1 MGIHELACILPY
13 SFVLRREKVEF
24 QSKKSASQQFM
35 QVKDQLVSSHG
46 TVGFLTKMGLERE
59 MSWK

>member
-24 QSKKSASQQFM
+24 KSKKSASPQFM

-46 TVGFLTKMGLERE
+46 TVGFLTKTGLERE